1 MRVPAPLAGGG
12 GKLCILGPME
22 IEYEFACPYCW
33 QTITMLLDLSV
44 SRQEYVEDCEICCRP
59 ILISYES
66 DGEDLLSFAAQG
78 TM

>member
-1 MRVPAPLAGGG
+1 MYTGR
-12 GKLCILGPME
+12 ME

-33 QTITMLLDLSV
+33 QPITMLLDLSV

-59 ILISYES
+59 VLIAYES
-66 DGEDLLSFAAQG
+66 NGDDLLSFDAQA

>member
-1 MRVPAPLAGGG
+1 MEMYTGR
-12 GKLCILGPME
+12 ME

-66 DGEDLLSFAAQG
+66 NGEDLLSFEAQG
-78 TM
+78 SM